1 MKNILRVS
9 LIIVFSFALAVGVG
23 ILKIFTPYETNKAV
37 NVASIVLGIIAI
49 IGIFASM
56 LAQAILNLK
65 LKKKLENLD
74 IQKTAN
80 EIVENRKNAKDYL
93 LKTQKDLKKIINQVI
108 IYAIILLILA
118 QIVAF
123 AFTVHFTTTGLFVFW
138 LNFACLSA
146 IFYKKTEYELSLCKT
161 KAEYPLYYELVEKA
175 RANST
180 YKGKAYFTFTEDSN
194 VTVSTFERY
203 CVLELGIGYVSVL
216 HKEELYQVLLH
227 EFEHIGEN
235 ETFSPK
241 MYSRN
246 TYFENANFPFTYLA
260 ALYCINFSLGQL
272 VTSLLNEEIAD
283 GIINSKGDTKHTA
296 KALTKSAYLSNFYF
310 ETNKYTKPVWLYED
324 PCDTYWLDYVE
335 SFKKAC
341 AERSDF
347 WNELIKKEIQ
357 PLMTTHPITRKRLEA
372 IGEDIQPIDFP
383 TKEDAF
389 YLESLKALNE
399 IDKHSEAL
407 CYYEEAREDYL
418 SALKIIEDW
427 QNNGSKFNED
437 NFIDLITKLDN
448 FLLYDEAEALCD
460 KALENSSSKLILSCA
475 NFHKG
480 LYLLY
485 RYDKSGLEFL
495 YKCIELEPEQFNN
508 CIHIIGEFCCKMG
521 LEQELLASR
530 EMRDNKVNE
539 MFRYHQE
546 VNRIEKDTLFE
557 FNFSKEFIDE
567 LNKFCVSFDENQIVK
582 IYGAK
587 RTLHENQQLVFYLT
601 FNKASMQKIE
611 DICSKFYNF
620 ACANSQ
626 INNFNIHIFVMQPT
640 IENVFKK
647 IPNSLLYKSK

>member
-1 MKNILRVS
+1 MKNIFR
-9 LIIVFSFALAVGVG
+9 IIVIFIFSFALAGGVG

-37 NVASIVLGIIAI
+37 NVAIIVLGIIAT

-56 LAQAILNLK
+56 LAQAILNIK

-123 AFTVHFTTTGLFVFW
+123 AFTAHFTFVCVLILW
-138 LNFACLSA
+138 LNCVCLST
-146 IFYKKTEYELSLCKT
+146 IFYKKPEYELSLCKT

-235 ETFSPK
+235 ETFSPNI
-241 MYSRN
+241 YSRN
-246 TYFENANFPFTYLA
+246 TNFENANFPFTYLA
-260 ALYCINFSLGQL
+260 TLFCMKFSLGKL

-283 GIINSKGDTKHTA
+283 GIINSKGDTKLTA
-296 KALTKSAYLSNFYF
+296 KALTKSAYILNFSY
-310 ETNKYTKPVWLYED
+310 ETHKFIKPIWLYEE
-324 PCDTYWLDYVE
+324 PCENYWFDYVE

-357 PLMTTHPITRKRLEA
+357 PLMSSHPITKKRLEA

-383 TKEDAF
+383 TKEDSF

-418 SALKIIEDW
+418 SALKNIEDW

-530 EMRDNKVNE
+530 EMRDNHAND
-539 MFRYHQE
+539 MFRYYQA
-546 VNRIEKDTLFE
+546 VNRVEKDTLSE
-557 FNFSKEFIDE
+557 FDFPKEFIDE

-587 RTLHENQQLVFYLT
+587 RTLHENQQLVFYLS
-601 FNKASMQKIE
+601 FKKASMQKIE